1 MSRHNKN
8 LNDVTLAKE
17 KNVFQHQVYIKY
29 YGNHF
34 TKKGMNDMLTIN
46 KNKNDNMGYTYNP
59 FSTKL

>member
-1 MSRHNKN
+1 M
-8 LNDVTLAKE
+8 TLAKE